1 MKMKRRII
9 KPLFASFIFTALLIG
24 AFACSTN
31 DDYLDESEVRRMIEE
46 ALRDNNQQTGDYLN
60 EMEVK
65 RLIEEAVANNMI
77 ITEWNIENFTVNSTE
92 WEWNPDFR
100 RWEAEKQLE
109 FIDEFIYEEG
119 AVIGYVFLGE
129 QNVNEVQVQ
138 LPYLKSYLI
147 TDDDDGEIMF
157 TETTGYEYS
166 FLTNK
171 VTFFIE
177 PSDGFEDPEA
187 KVTRNF
193 RIVMIW

>member
-1 MKMKRRII
+1 MKRRII
-9 KPLFASFIFTALLIG
+9 KPLFASLIFTALLIG

-65 RLIEEAVANNMI
+65 KLIEEAVANNMI

-138 LPYLKSYLI
+138 LPYVKSYRLA
-147 TDDDDGEIMF
+147 DGEGGFFIF
-157 TETTGYEYS
+157 TETISYEYS
-166 FLTNK
+166 ILTNRA
-171 VTFFIE
+171 TFFIE
-177 PSDGFEDPEA
+177 PSDGIRDDDA
-187 KVTRNF
+187 KATYNF